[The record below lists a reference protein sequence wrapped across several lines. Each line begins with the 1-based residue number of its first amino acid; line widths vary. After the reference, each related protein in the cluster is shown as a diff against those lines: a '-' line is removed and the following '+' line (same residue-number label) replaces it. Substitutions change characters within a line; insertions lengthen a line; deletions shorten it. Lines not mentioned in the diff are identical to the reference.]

1 MIMKILFWLYKSRVN
16 SKGTSPVKMRITIN
30 TDRIDFSTS
39 IEVAKDKWDQQDQR
53 VRGMDELA
61 IHYNNTLSTLR
72 SLAWDCYNQK
82 LRSKLPVTVELIKA
96 EILGRDKPNY
106 TLLDAIDFQITNL
119 TARIGNDVSLNT
131 VKKYKTIKL
140 KVSNFL
146 NSRLRRSDYYLL
158 ELSSKFI
165 FDFDTYLRS
174 EGKLSH
180 NAVAKNMQQLR
191 RVITVAMQN
200 EWIPKD
206 PFPNYRITPKET
218 ERGFLSLEEVEQISS
233 INLVE
238 RLDRVRDVF
247 LFCCYTG
254 LAYADV
260 SKLNLQHL
268 FKGEDGHKWI
278 KISRTKTGTQSLIP
292 IIPQALSILDKYT
305 HLTFNAKS
313 ELLLPIISNQN
324 LNKYLKEIGGI
335 TGIKKRLSMHLGR
348 HTFATTITLN
358 KGVDIVSVSKMLGHK
373 NLKVTQVY
381 AKISMLKIS
390 EDMKGFFRTSN

>member
-1 MIMKILFWLYKSRVN
+1 MKILFWLYKSRVN
-16 SKGTSPVKMRITIN
+16 SKGTSPIKMRITIN

-39 IEVAKDKWDQQDQR
+39 IEVPMDKWDQQDQR

-61 IHYNNTLSTLR
+61 IQYNNTLSTLR
-72 SLAWDCYNQK
+72 SLAWDCFNQK
-82 LRSKLPVTVELIKA
+82 LRSKQPVTVEIIKA

-106 TLLDAIDFQITNL
+106 TLLDAIDFQIANL

-140 KVSNFL
+140 KVIDFL
-146 NSRLRRSDYYLL
+146 QSKLRRNDYYLL
-158 ELSSKFI
+158 ELSNKFI
-165 FDFDTYLRS
+165 FDFDTYLRT
-174 EGKLSH
+174 EGNLSH

-191 RVITVAMQN
+191 RVIAVAIQN
-200 EWIPKD
+200 EWLPKD

-218 ERGFLSLEEVEQISS
+218 ERGFLSLEEIELIGSAL
-233 INLVE
+233 LVE
-238 RLDRVRDVF
+238 RLDKVRDVF

-260 SKLNLQHL
+260 SKLNHQHL
-268 FKGEDGHKWI
+268 FKGEDGHTWI
-278 KISRTKTGTQSLIP
+278 KISRTKTKTQALIP
-292 IIPQALSILDKYT
+292 VIPQAISILDKYKEQMIAA
-305 HLTFNAKS
+305 NS

-324 LNKYLKEIGGI
+324 LNKYLKEIAEI

-358 KGVDIVSVSKMLGHK
+358 KGVDIVTVSKMLGHK
-373 NLKVTQVY
+373 NLKVTQIY
-381 AKISMLKIS
+381 AKTSMLKIS
-390 EDMKGFFRTSN
+390 DDMKRFFSNDN

>member
-1 MIMKILFWLYKSRVN
+1 MKILFWLYKSRVN

-39 IEVAKDKWDQQDQR
+39 IEVPMDKWDQQDQR

-61 IHYNNTLSTLR
+61 IQYNNTLSTLR

-82 LRSKLPVTVELIKA
+82 LRSKLPVTVEIIKA

-106 TLLDAIDFQITNL
+106 TILDAIDFQIANL

-140 KVSNFL
+140 KVIDFL
-146 NSRLRRSDYYLL
+146 QSKLRRNDYYLL
-158 ELSSKFI
+158 ELSNKFI
-165 FDFDTYLRS
+165 FDFDTYLRT
-174 EGKLSH
+174 EGSLSH

-191 RVITVAMQN
+191 RVITVAIQN
-200 EWIPKD
+200 EWLPKD

-218 ERGFLSLEEVEQISS
+218 ERGFLSLEEVELIGSAV
-233 INLVE
+233 LVE
-238 RLDRVRDVF
+238 RLDKVRDVF

-260 SKLNLQHL
+260 SKLTQQHL
-268 FKGEDGHKWI
+268 FKGEDSHTWI

-292 IIPQALSILDKYT
+292 IIPQGLLILDKYT
-305 HLTFNAKS
+305 PLMNNANS
-313 ELLLPIISNQN
+313 DLLLPIISNQN
-324 LNKYLKEIGGI
+324 LNKYLKEIGEI

-373 NLKVTQVY
+373 NLKVTQIY
-381 AKISMLKIS
+381 AKTSMLKIS
-390 EDMKGFFRTSN
+390 DDMKRFFSGDN

>member
-1 MIMKILFWLYKSRVN
+1 MKILFWLYKSRVN

-39 IEVAKDKWDQQDQR
+39 IEVPKDKWDQQDQR
-53 VRGMDELA
+53 IRGMDVLA
-61 IHYNNTLSTLR
+61 TQYNNTLSTLR

-82 LRSKLPVTVELIKA
+82 LRSKQPITVELIKA
-96 EILGRDKPNY
+96 EILGRNKPNY
-106 TLLDAIDFQITNL
+106 TLLNAIDFQIANL
-119 TARIGNDVSLNT
+119 TARVGNDVSFNT
-131 VKKYKTIKL
+131 VKKYKTIRL

-146 NSRLRRSDYYLL
+146 NSRLTRSDYYLL
-158 ELSSKFI
+158 ELSNKFI
-165 FDFDTYLRS
+165 FDFDTYLRTA
-174 EGKLSH
+174 GQLSH
-180 NAVAKNMQQLR
+180 NAVAKNMQQLK
-191 RVITVAMQN
+191 RVIAVAIQN
-200 EWIPKD
+200 EWIHKD
-206 PFPNYRITPKET
+206 PFPNYRITQKET
-218 ERGFLSLEEVEQISS
+218 ERGFLSIEEVELLSS
-233 INLVE
+233 VVLVE

-247 LFCCYTG
+247 LFCCFTG

-260 SKLNLQHL
+260 SKLSQIHL
-268 FKGEDGHKWI
+268 FKGEDENTWI
-278 KISRTKTGTQSLIP
+278 RISRTKTNTQALIP
-292 IIPQALSILDKYT
+292 VIPQAKLILDKYREQMIKA
-305 HLTFNAKS
+305 NN

-381 AKISMLKIS
+381 AKTSMLKIA
-390 EDMKGFFRTSN
+390 EDMKRFFIDSD

>member
-1 MIMKILFWLYKSRVN
+1 MKILFWLYKSRVN
-16 SKGTSPVKMRITIN
+16 SKGTSPIKMRITIN

-39 IEVAKDKWDQQDQR
+39 IEVPMDKWDQQDQR

-61 IHYNNTLSTLR
+61 IQYNNTLSTLR

-82 LRSKLPVTVELIKA
+82 LRSKQPITVEIIKA

-106 TLLDAIDFQITNL
+106 TILDAIDFQIANL

-140 KVSNFL
+140 KVIDFL
-146 NSRLRRSDYYLL
+146 QSKLRRNDYYLL
-158 ELSSKFI
+158 ELSNKFI
-165 FDFDTYLRS
+165 FDFDTYLRA
-174 EGKLSH
+174 EGNLSH

-191 RVITVAMQN
+191 RVITVAIQN
-200 EWIPKD
+200 EWLPKD

-218 ERGFLSLEEVEQISS
+218 ERGFLSLEEVELISS
-233 INLVE
+233 AVLVE
-238 RLDRVRDVF
+238 RLDKVRDVF

-260 SKLNLQHL
+260 SKLNPYHL
-268 FKGEDGHKWI
+268 FKAEDGHKWI

-292 IIPQALSILDKYT
+292 IIPQALFILDKYKP
-305 HLTFNAKS
+305 LMNAANS

-324 LNKYLKEIGGI
+324 LNKYLKEIGEI
-335 TGIKKRLSMHLGR
+335 IGIKKRLSMHLGR

-358 KGVDIVSVSKMLGHK
+358 KGVDIVTVSKMLGHK

-381 AKISMLKIS
+381 AKTSMLKIS
-390 EDMKGFFRTSN
+390 DDMKRFFCNDN

>member
-1 MIMKILFWLYKSRVN
+1 MKILFWLYKSRVN
-16 SKGTSPVKMRITIN
+16 SKGTSPVKMRITLN

-39 IEVAKDKWDQQDQR
+39 IEVTKEKWDQQDQR

-61 IHYNNTLSTLR
+61 IQYNNTLSVLR

-96 EILGRDKPNY
+96 EVLGRDKPNY
-106 TLLDAIDFQITNL
+106 TLLHAIDFQIANL
-119 TARIGNDVSLNT
+119 TARVGNDVSLNT

-140 KVSNFL
+140 KVVDFIQSK
-146 NSRLRRSDYYLL
+146 LRRNDYYLL
-158 ELSSKFI
+158 ELSNKFI
-165 FDFDTYLRS
+165 FDFDTYLRT

-191 RVITVAMQN
+191 RVITVAIQN

-218 ERGFLSLEEVEQISS
+218 ERGFLSLEEVELISS
-233 INLVE
+233 VVLIE
-238 RLDRVRDVF
+238 RLDKVRDVF

-260 SKLNLQHL
+260 SKLNPYHL
-268 FKGEDGHKWI
+268 FKAEDGHKWI

-292 IIPQALSILDKYT
+292 VIPQALSILDKYKPLMT
-305 HLTFNAKS
+305 KANS

-324 LNKYLKEIGGI
+324 LNKYLKEIGEI

-381 AKISMLKIS
+381 AKTSMLKIS
-390 EDMKGFFRTSN
+390 DDMKRFFSGDN

>member
-1 MIMKILFWLYKSRVN
+1 MKILFWLYKSRVN

-39 IEVAKDKWDQQDQR
+39 IEVSMDKWDQQDQR

-61 IHYNNTLSTLR
+61 IQYNNTLSTLR

-82 LRSKLPVTVELIKA
+82 LRSKQPVTVEIIKA

-140 KVSNFL
+140 KVIDFL
-146 NSRLRRSDYYLL
+146 QSKLRRNDYYLL
-158 ELSSKFI
+158 ELSNKFI
-165 FDFDTYLRS
+165 FDFDTYLRT

-191 RVITVAMQN
+191 RVIAVAIQN
-200 EWIPKD
+200 EWLPKD

-218 ERGFLSLEEVEQISS
+218 ERGFLSLEEVELIGSA
-233 INLVE
+233 ILVE
-238 RLDRVRDVF
+238 RLDKVRDVF

-260 SKLNLQHL
+260 SKLNMHHL
-268 FKGEDGHKWI
+268 FKGEDSHTWI
-278 KISRTKTGTQSLIP
+278 KISRTKTKTQALIP
-292 IIPQALSILDKYT
+292 VIPKAISILNKYKEQMIT
-305 HLTFNAKS
+305 ANN

-324 LNKYLKEIGGI
+324 LNKYLKEIGEI

-358 KGVDIVSVSKMLGHK
+358 RGVDIVSVSKMLGHRA
-373 NLKVTQVY
+373 LSETQRY
-381 AKISMLKIS
+381 AKTSIFKIS
-390 EDMKGFFRTSN
+390 EDMKRFFSNDN

>member
-1 MIMKILFWLYKSRVN
+1 
-16 SKGTSPVKMRITIN
+16 MRITIN

-39 IEVAKDKWDQQDQR
+39 IEVPMDKWDQQDQR

-61 IHYNNTLSTLR
+61 IQYNNTLSTLR

-96 EILGRDKPNY
+96 EVLGRDKPNY
-106 TLLDAIDFQITNL
+106 TLMNAIDFQISNL

-140 KVSNFL
+140 KVIDFL
-146 NSRLRRSDYYLL
+146 QSKLRRNDYYLL
-158 ELSSKFI
+158 ELSNKFI
-165 FDFDTYLRS
+165 FDFDTYLRT
-174 EGKLSH
+174 EGNLSH

-191 RVITVAMQN
+191 RVITVAIQN
-200 EWIPKD
+200 EWLPKD

-218 ERGFLSLEEVEQISS
+218 ERGFLSLEEVELISS
-233 INLVE
+233 AVLVE
-238 RLDRVRDVF
+238 RLDKVRDVF

-260 SKLNLQHL
+260 SKLNPYHL
-268 FKGEDGHKWI
+268 FKAEDGHKWI

-292 IIPQALSILDKYT
+292 IIPQALFILDKYKP
-305 HLTFNAKS
+305 LMNAANS

-324 LNKYLKEIGGI
+324 LNKYLKEIGEI

-381 AKISMLKIS
+381 AKTSMLKIS
-390 EDMKGFFRTSN
+390 DDMKRFFSNDN

>member
-1 MIMKILFWLYKSRVN
+1 MKILFWLYKSRVN

-30 TDRIDFSTS
+30 TERIDFSTS
-39 IEVAKDKWDQQDQR
+39 IEVSKEKWDQQDQR

-61 IHYNNTLSTLR
+61 IQYNNTLSTLR
-72 SLAWDCYNQK
+72 SLAWDSYNQK
-82 LRSKLPVTVELIKA
+82 LRNKQPITLEIIKA

-106 TLLDAIDFQITNL
+106 TLLDAIDFQIANL
-119 TARIGNDVSLNT
+119 TARVGNDVSLNT

-140 KVSNFL
+140 KMTDFL
-146 NSRLRRSDYYLL
+146 QKKLRRNDCYLL
-158 ELSSKFI
+158 ELSNKFI
-165 FDFDTYLRS
+165 FDFDSFLRT

-191 RVITVAMQN
+191 RVITVAIQN
-200 EWIPKD
+200 EWLSKD
-206 PFPNYRITPKET
+206 PFTNYKITPKET
-218 ERGFLSLEEVEQISS
+218 ERGFLTLEEVEAISKVS
-233 INLVE
+233 LSD

-247 LFCCYTG
+247 LFCCLTG

-260 SKLNLQHL
+260 SKLSSQHL
-268 FKGEDGHKWI
+268 FRGEDGNTWI
-278 KISRTKTGTQSLIP
+278 KISRTKTNTQALIP
-292 IIPQALSILDKYT
+292 VIPQANLILKKYQVEMANT
-305 HLTFNAKS
+305 ER

-324 LNKYLKEIGGI
+324 LNKYLKEIAVM

-381 AKISMLKIS
+381 AKTSMLKIS
-390 EDMKGFFRTSN
+390 QDMKRFFNSDD

>member
-1 MIMKILFWLYKSRVN
+1 MKILFWLYKSRVN

-39 IEVAKDKWDQQDQR
+39 IEVSMDKWDQQDQR

-61 IHYNNTLSTLR
+61 IQYNNTLSTLR
-72 SLAWDCYNQK
+72 SLAWDCFNQK
-82 LRSKLPVTVELIKA
+82 LRSKQPVTVEIIKA

-106 TLLDAIDFQITNL
+106 TILDAIDFQIANL

-140 KVSNFL
+140 KVIEFL
-146 NSRLRRSDYYLL
+146 QSKLRRNDYYLL
-158 ELSSKFI
+158 ELSNKFI
-165 FDFDTYLRS
+165 FDFDTYLRT
-174 EGKLSH
+174 EGNLSH

-191 RVITVAMQN
+191 RVITVAIQN
-200 EWIPKD
+200 EWLPKD

-218 ERGFLSLEEVEQISS
+218 ERGFLSLEEVELISS
-233 INLVE
+233 AVLVE
-238 RLDRVRDVF
+238 RLDKVRDVF

-260 SKLNLQHL
+260 SKLNPYHL
-268 FKGEDGHKWI
+268 FKAEDGHKWI

-292 IIPQALSILDKYT
+292 VIPQALFILDKYKP
-305 HLTFNAKS
+305 LKNYANN

-324 LNKYLKEIGGI
+324 LNKYLKEIGEI

-381 AKISMLKIS
+381 AKTSMLKIS
-390 EDMKGFFRTSN
+390 DDMKRFFTSDN

>member
-1 MIMKILFWLYKSRVN
+1 MKILFWLYKSRVN

-30 TDRIDFSTS
+30 TQRIDFSTF
-39 IEVAKDKWDQQDQR
+39 IEVPKDKWDQQDQR

-61 IHYNNTLSTLR
+61 IQYNNTLSALR

-82 LRSKLPVTVELIKA
+82 LRSKQPLTVEIIKA

-106 TLLDAIDFQITNL
+106 TLLDAIDFQIANL
-119 TARIGNDVSLNT
+119 SARVGNDVSINT

-140 KVSNFL
+140 KVVNFL
-146 NSRLRRSDYYLL
+146 QNKLRRNDYYLI
-158 ELSSKFI
+158 ELSNKFI
-165 FDFDTYLRS
+165 FDFDTYLRT

-191 RVITVAMQN
+191 RVITVAIQN
-200 EWIPKD
+200 EWLPKD
-206 PFPNYRITPKET
+206 PFPNYHITPKET
-218 ERGFLSLEEVEQISS
+218 DRGFLSMEEVELISS
-233 INLVE
+233 AVLVE

-260 SKLNLQHL
+260 SKLNKYHL
-268 FKGEDGHKWI
+268 FKGEDGHTWI
-278 KISRTKTGTQSLIP
+278 KISRTKTNTQALIP
-292 IIPQALSILDKYT
+292 VIPQALSVLNKYN
-305 HLTFNAKS
+305 HQLSNSNS

-324 LNKYLKEIGGI
+324 LNKYLKEIGEI
-335 TGIKKRLSMHLGR
+335 TGIKKRLTMHLGR

-381 AKISMLKIS
+381 AKTSMLKIS
-390 EDMKGFFRTSN
+390 DDMKRFFRNEN

>member
-1 MIMKILFWLYKSRVN
+1 MKILFWLYKSRVN

-39 IEVAKDKWDQQDQR
+39 IEVPKDKWDQQDQR

-61 IHYNNTLSTLR
+61 IQYNNTLSTLR
-72 SLAWDCYNQK
+72 SIAWDCYNQK
-82 LRSKLPVTVELIKA
+82 LRSKQPVTVEIIKA

-106 TLLDAIDFQITNL
+106 TLLDAIDFQIANL
-119 TARIGNDVSLNT
+119 TARVGNDVSLNT
-131 VKKYKTIKL
+131 VKKYKTIKFKVIDFLQSKL
-140 KVSNFL
+140 K
-146 NSRLRRSDYYLL
+146 RSDYYLI
-158 ELSSKFI
+158 ELSNKFI
-165 FDFDTYLRS
+165 FDFDTFLRT

-180 NAVAKNMQQLR
+180 NAVAKNMQQFK
-191 RVITVAMQN
+191 RVITVAIQN
-200 EWIPKD
+200 EWLTND

-218 ERGFLSLEEVEQISS
+218 ERGFLSLEEVELISS
-233 INLVE
+233 VILVE

-247 LFCCYTG
+247 LFCCFTG

-260 SKLNLQHL
+260 SKLNKYHL
-268 FKGEDGHKWI
+268 FTGEDGNTWI
-278 KISRTKTGTQSLIP
+278 KISRTKTNTQALIP
-292 IIPQALSILDKYT
+292 VIPQAKTILIKYKEQMRSV
-305 HLTFNAKS
+305 NS

-324 LNKYLKEIGGI
+324 LNKYLKEIGEI

-381 AKISMLKIS
+381 AKTSMLKIA
-390 EDMKGFFRTSN
+390 EDMKRFFNNDN